1 LFLVLASLAACG
13 APPPVPGDPRSQGT
27 IQWEPI
33 DRWSGRGDQR
43 LDSFNSS
50 GVLRIEWEAK
60 PVPGAPTPGS
70 LRIIPHS
77 AISGRPLGAA
87 VVDHRGEGKG
97 VAYLSEEARTFFID
111 VMSSGLDW
119 TIVVSERVR

>member
-1 LFLVLASLAACG
+1 LVAALAASCG
-13 APPPVPGDPRSQGT
+13 DAPHPSQGSASQGQ

-33 DRWSGRGDQR
+33 NRWSGRGDQR

-50 GVLRIEWEAK
+50 GALRIEWEAK
-60 PVPGAPTPGS
+60 PIAGAASGALS
-70 LRIIPHS
+70 MIPHS

-97 VAYLSEEARTFFID
+97 VAYISEEPRTFFMD
-111 VMSSGLDW
+111 VMSSGLEW
-119 TIVVSERVR
+119 TITVSERVR